1 MNTILVVG
9 IILLFGIISSYL
21 SSKTNIPK
29 VVGFVLTGILLGPH
43 ILNIIDKQFLLNSH
57 IIIDIA
63 LSFISFMIG
72 GSLKVKHLKN
82 LGKTIFSISLFQAQ
96 GTFLFSSG
104 VLYLVLPIFISNS
117 TILNDEQF
125 YLTLSLF
132 LGAIATATA
141 PAAVLAIIHELK
153 AKGKFTTTLLAI
165 IAVDDS
171 LALINFILVASVTTF
186 IINGTNLDITQ
197 ALYLGF
203 SEISFAV
210 VLGIIAAWVLILFE
224 KFIISKSG
232 KVIMVFAVMMITF
245 GLAQGLNLDGI
256 LCTMTLG
263 AIFAN
268 YGESFDFIYEEIN
281 AHFENL
287 IFILFFIISGA
298 HLNFYVV
305 TSISTIALIYLLV
318 RGVGKIAGSYIGA
331 LIVNEEYNIK
341 RYMGLALF
349 PQAGVSIGLALSIGS
364 MSGFEIIAEII
375 LSVIITTTA
384 LNELIGPILT
394 RYAIRKAGESNES
407 N

>member
-21 SSKTNIPK
+21 SGKTNIPK